1 MKTKEKNVSKEIIF
15 LLSFVSVL
23 VFCSFVVSYQITDIL
38 YFLVLISYMFYY
50 KMSKSKEIMEKE
62 SMNIR

>member
-1 MKTKEKNVSKEIIF
+1 MKAKEKNVTKETVL

-38 YFLVLISYMFYY
+38 YFLVLIAYIAYY
-50 KMSKSKEIMEKE
+50 VVAKNKEEKE
-62 SMNIR
+62 EESIR

>member
-1 MKTKEKNVSKEIIF
+1 MKAKGKNMTKEMTL

-38 YFLVLISYMFYY
+38 YFLVLISYMVYY
-50 KMSKSKEIMEKE
+50 KIRKSEENESLESIDME
-62 SMNIR
+62 

>member
-50 KMSKSKEIMEKE
+50 VVSKNKESKEKE
-62 SMNIR
+62 FTEIR

>member
-1 MKTKEKNVSKEIIF
+1 MKAKGRNMTKEMTL

-38 YFLVLISYMFYY
+38 YFLVLISHMLYY
-50 KMSKSKEIMEKE
+50 KVRKSEKNETLE
-62 SMNIR
+62 SIDLE

>member
-50 KMSKSKEIMEKE
+50 KMSKSKEIIEKE